1 MQYTSVDVH
10 AEKRSIHERERAAPD
25 NLSVNSSLDLDN
37 APAGECARW
46 SDEDPLLD
54 PSVIRQPGL
63 ATAEVPV
70 DFGSTHAT
78 LAEKYKTVRS

>member
-10 AEKRSIHERERAAPD
+10 AEKRSIHEREGKPD
-25 NLSVNSSLDLDN
+25 NLSVNSSLDLDS
-37 APAGECARW
+37 APVGECARR